1 MSAETVGGSGW
12 TQERINLLKNTVCP
26 KGISNDEFALFLEQC
41 KRSGLDPLLKEAFC
55 VARRQN
61 IGDRDRPNWV
71 TKHEFQPSEAG
82 MLARAERFP
91 DYEGIQAAEVYGK
104 DPISIDYGS
113 GLVEHKVNP
122 AQRSGGLVGA
132 WARVQRRGK
141 LAVVVWVDL
150 GAVEQKTP
158 LWGKMPATMVRKC
171 ARVAALRTAYPEAF
185 GGLYVREEMPAEEFD
200 DAPVSAS
207 PVGQTRPVLERAALP
222 AKSSS
227 TEASEVMS
235 GMLKRAE
242 PDAIPVTPPSDVAPP
257 QSATAP
263 AASEAAPVPT
273 GIVGFG
279 PAKGKAVTEI
289 TDDELS
295 GTIDMAHEK
304 LMEQPR
310 AKWARAMR
318 ANLAEMEAEVERRI
332 DAAKASQTNGQR
344 EPGED

>member
-1 MSAETVGGSGW
+1 MSAETQGNGGW
-12 TQERINLLKNTVCP
+12 NQERINLLKNTVCP

-150 GAVEQKTP
+150 PAVEQKTP
-158 LWGKMPATMVRKC
+158 LWTKMPATMVRKC

-200 DAPVSAS
+200 DAPANAS

-222 AKSSS
+222 AKSAS
-227 TEASEVMS
+227 TEANEVVS
-235 GMLKRAE
+235 GMLRRAE
-242 PDAIPVTPPSDVAPP
+242 P
-257 QSATAP
+257 
-263 AASEAAPVPT
+263 EAAPVAAQRETAQAQAATTPAVSATPT
-273 GIVGFG
+273 SPVGIVTFG
-279 PAKGKAVTEI
+279 PHKGARVVEI
-289 TDDELS
+289 SDEQLS
-295 GTIDMAHEK
+295 ETLDLGNEK
-304 LMEQPR
+304 LMEQPKAR
-310 AKWARAMR
+310 WANAMR
-318 ANLAEMEAEVERRI
+318 ACMVELEAEVGRRI
-332 DAAKASQTNGQR
+332 DASKAPQTNGSR